1 MSDYKNLIEAIA
13 KFEAM
18 GIDVPAEMLEA
29 VEGMRHRHIEE
40 AAIDFF
46 VEKKGLSAKNATEWQ
61 EWAFEQAANIAV
73 GFWPDTVNRGR
84 GKVLRRGFTVE
95 TPAGTLKVDL
105 SEVIPATEED
115 STEQ

>member
-1 MSDYKNLIEAIA
+1 MSDYKNLTDAIA

-18 GIDVPAEMLEA
+18 GIDVPAEMLAA

-46 VEKKGLSAKNATEWQ
+46 TEKKGFSTSVAIEWQ
-61 EWAFEQAANIAV
+61 EEVFSWAQHLYDAFD
-73 GFWPDTVNRGR
+73 PDVVNRGR

-105 SEVIPATEED
+105 SEVVATNDDEK
-115 STEQ
+115 